1 MKSEKEIRSR
11 IEKMNKKMSGGY
23 FRYLNGHKE
32 ELLWVLG
39 LNEYSSFDY
48 NEKRIWKNGKVVK
61 WVKYKIEDES

>member
-1 MKSEKEIRSR
+1 
-11 IEKMNKKMSGGY
+11 MNKKMSGGY

-32 ELLWVLG
+32 GLLWVLG